1 MIDEKDDFIKS
12 YYDAAHKLFGI
23 SMDDFLKYYG
33 EAKYSGYPEE
43 GGGAVWKSEGKF
55 LYMMIRHLKPL
66 RILEI
71 GNFKG
76 RGTTNHIL
84 QAIDDN
90 KVGQV
95 VLLDILENLEY
106 DRLHSKDFE
115 RVIDDSLKYL
125 NKPFTF
131 DLIVHDG
138 SHEYEHVKKELEL
151 MSENTTQSFWI
162 WSHDWF
168 KVLPPQCEVKRAW
181 KDIKSDN
188 FTNITP
194 LKDSVSDC
202 GFVVSEY
209 IKLQLRCEIENG

>member
-1 MIDEKDDFIKS
+1 MIDEREDFVKS
-12 YYDAAHKLFGI
+12 YYSAAHALFKI
-23 SMDDFLKYYG
+23 SMDDFLKYYDD
-33 EAKYSGYPEE
+33 AKYSGYPEE

-55 LYMMIRHLKPL
+55 LYMMIRHLKPA

-90 KVGQV
+90 KFGQV

-106 DRLHSKDFE
+106 DRLHSRNFE
-115 RVIDDSLKYL
+115 RVLDDSLNYL
-125 NKPFTF
+125 KRPLKF

-138 SHEYEHVKKELEL
+138 CHEYDHVKKELEL

-168 KVLPPQCEVKRAW
+168 KVIVPQCEVQRAW
-181 KDIKSDN
+181 KDIKWDN
-188 FTNITP
+188 FSKRTP
-194 LKDSVSDC
+194 LRDSITDC
-202 GFVVSEY
+202 GFVVSQYLNFEG
-209 IKLQLRCEIENG
+209 L